1 MMAEMEPDSSEEEGS
16 GSDFDVAADALAS
29 ELGTTPT
36 PGFRRALKE
45 AVMACMN
52 TDYESEEAPEE
63 EDEGLALI
71 FGGAGPKGK

>member
-1 MMAEMEPDSSEEEGS
+1 MMEMEPDSSDEEGS

-29 ELGTTPT
+29 ELGTAPT

-45 AVMACMN
+45 AVMACVN
-52 TDYESEEAPEE
+52 TDYDDDAEEAPE

-71 FGGAGPKGK
+71 FGGGPKGK